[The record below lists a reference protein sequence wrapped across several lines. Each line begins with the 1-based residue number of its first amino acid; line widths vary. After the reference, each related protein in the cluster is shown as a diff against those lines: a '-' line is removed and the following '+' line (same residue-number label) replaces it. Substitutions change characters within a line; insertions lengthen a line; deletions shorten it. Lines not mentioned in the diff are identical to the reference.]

1 MSIDDA
7 ATGPKLRVLLI
18 GGAPRDVDGI
28 RAALADSSSTS
39 FEFEWMPGLAGAG
52 DLPGAKESDVLLID
66 VSGYSDGIPSLLAS
80 ARSRFPRIPIVV
92 LGDRD
97 DEELALEVIHG
108 GARGYVL
115 KSELS
120 PRVLVTSLAAAVEMH
135 RATLQLDQSRERER
149 HLVTHDQLT
158 GLANRVLFKDRLS
171 QAVAAARRGHHKL
184 AVLFV
189 DLDGFKAVND
199 ELGHDFGDS
208 LLKGIACEIAACTRE
223 CDTAARFS
231 SDEFVVILTLLRD
244 EFDAAKVSDKIL
256 ESVRRPSLF
265 GSHPSRMTASIGVAI
280 FPGDGV
286 EGDDVLHKAELAME
300 HAKQAGGDRVGFYT
314 GEMNTALV
322 RRRSLEAQLRVA
334 LEEEQFELHYQ
345 PQMDVRTARI
355 MGAEGLLRWRHPE
368 SGLLSPAEFLPL
380 AEETGLIVPIGE
392 WVLREGCRQNAA
404 WQRMGHG
411 GLRVSVNV
419 ASQQFHQPGFA
430 ATVRGAVE
438 EAGIHP
444 GGLGLEITES
454 SLLEDLDTTMATI
467 QTLKD
472 LGVHFSIDDFGTGY
486 SSLAYLKRLPVDVLK
501 IDQSFVQAI
510 ASSPTD
516 ATITA
521 TIVKLAQGLGLAT
534 VAEGVETPDQL
545 LLLASYGC
553 NRMQGYLIGKPVPP
567 KTFVE
572 WLVDPPFR
580 WMKAESS
587 D

>member
-7 ATGPKLRVLLI
+7 TTGPRLRVLLI
-18 GGAPRDVDGI
+18 GGAPRDMDAI
-28 RAALADSSSTS
+28 RAALAESSSTS
-39 FEFEWMPGLAGAG
+39 FEFEWVPGLAGAS

-66 VSGYSDGIPSLLAS
+66 VSGYPGGVLSLLAR

-92 LGDRD
+92 LGDRG
-97 DEELALEVIHG
+97 DEELALEVIHA

-115 KSELS
+115 KSDLS
-120 PRVLVTSLAAAVEMH
+120 PRVLVISLAAAVGMH
-135 RATLQLDQSRERER
+135 RATLQLDESRERER

-189 DLDGFKAVND
+189 NLDGFRAVND
-199 ELGHDFGDS
+199 EFGHDYGDG
-208 LLKGIACEIAACTRE
+208 LLKGIACEIAACIRE

-231 SDEFVVILTLLRD
+231 SDEFAIIVTHLRD
-244 EFDAAKVSDKIL
+244 EFGAAKVSEKIL
-256 ESVRRPSLF
+256 ESVRRPGLF
-265 GSHPSRMTASIGVAI
+265 RSHSSRMTASIGVAT
-280 FPGDGV
+280 FPGDRV
-286 EGDDVLHKAELAME
+286 EGDDVLQKAGLAME
-300 HAKQAGGDRVGFYT
+300 HVKKAGGDRVEFYT
-314 GEMNTALV
+314 REMNTAFMK
-322 RRRSLEAQLRVA
+322 RRSLEAQLRVA
-334 LEEEQFELHYQ
+334 LEEEQFELYYQ

-355 MGAEGLLRWRHPE
+355 TGGEGLLRWRHPE
-368 SGLLSPAEFLPL
+368 SGIVSPAEFLPL

-392 WVLREGCRQNAA
+392 WVLREACRQSAA
-404 WQRMGHG
+404 WRRMGHS

-430 ATVRGAVE
+430 ATVRGAVD
-438 EAGIHP
+438 EAAIHP
-444 GGLGLEITES
+444 GGLDLEITES
-454 SLLEDLDTTMATI
+454 SLLEDLDTTMTTI
-467 QTLKD
+467 QALKD

-486 SSLAYLKRLPVDVLK
+486 SCLAYLKRLPVDVLK

-516 ATITA
+516 ATITS
-521 TIVKLAQGLGLAT
+521 TIVKLAQGLGLTT
-534 VAEGVETPDQL
+534 VAEGVEMPEQL

-567 KTFVE
+567 DTFVA

-587 D
+587 T